1 MRWCRK
7 CEKKHKIEGRND
19 DEIEEWWEGTQNR
32 GLKRW
37 RDGGMVRKDRI
48 GDMKHQKGH
57 KDNEETW

>member
-1 MRWCRK
+1 MEIMK
-7 CEKKHKIEGRND
+7 ICEKKEKKHGIEKMTR
-19 DEIEEWWEGTQNR
+19 WRKCEGTQNR
-32 GLKRW
+32 KLKRW